1 MLQSAAFR
9 RTTGSLFRASPLS
22 VYQRSTRPISSP
34 LRTMATTVNTPTSI
48 TTNTAA
54 ATVKKAVKEKP
65 DQKYSSTLLL
75 PKTEFPLRADPA
87 NREAAFRKR
96 CTTDYYGWQVCMLLA

>member
-9 RTTGSLFRASPLS
+9 RTTGSLFNVSPLS
-22 VYQRSTRPISSP
+22 VYQRSMRPISSP
-34 LRTMATTVNTPTSI
+34 FRSMATTVNTPTSA
-48 TTNTAA
+48 TTSATAA
-54 ATVKKAVKEKP
+54 TAKKAVKEKP

-96 CTTDYYGWQVCMLLA
+96 CTTDYYSWQV